1 MKSSIPDKY
10 LNTNVRAMINGG
22 SLESESEQP
31 EQPEEPEQPEK
42 QSILYLNKLISFF
55 RKKYRLEVSIIKED
69 S

>member
-22 SLESESEQP
+22 SLESESGE
-31 EQPEEPEQPEK
+31 PEEPEEPGK
-42 QSILYLNKLISFF
+42 KPILYFNKLISCLK
-55 RKKYRLEVSIIKED
+55 KKYRLEVSIIKED

>member
-10 LNTNVRAMINGG
+10 LNTNVRAMISGG
-22 SLESESEQP
+22 LLESESE
-31 EQPEEPEQPEK
+31 EPEEPEKKP
-42 QSILYLNKLISFF
+42 ILYLNKLISCF

>member
-22 SLESESEQP
+22 SLESESE
-31 EQPEEPEQPEK
+31 EPEEPEQPEK

>member
-22 SLESESEQP
+22 SLESESE
-31 EQPEEPEQPEK
+31 EPEESEQPEK